1 MKKQSIWLE
10 NFKNQTKKLDTN
22 EECDVLIIGGGIT
35 GLSTAYH
42 LKGKNLKVILVE
54 RNEIGSGITSK
65 TTGKITYLQELIYSK
80 LYKEKGKEVAK
91 LYLNSQLDAIK
102 IVTNIIKKEKIDCDL
117 EQVKSYVI
125 GNNLEKE
132 KDILKEFN
140 IKVLEDK
147 NAIFVD
153 DTYVFHPIKY
163 LVKIKEILENN
174 NIKIYEHTNII
185 EIKNDIAYT
194 KEYHIKAKNIVLAC
208 HYPFF
213 LLPLLMPIKGYLE
226 KSYIASISNIENKK
240 LSAITSNNPTIS
252 LRYHLNNLIYLNGSH
267 TISNHQNEQ
276 KNFDNLINEIK
287 KYGTFDYIWSN
298 QDIVTNDHL
307 PIIGKINDSLLIATG
322 YNTWG
327 MTNGS
332 LAGKIIS
339 DLILQI
345 DNKYTD
351 LFAVKRDKS
360 LYEIKNILNEI
371 VRNGKSFTL
380 SKLINNK
387 KWYSKQVQFKTIK
400 NDKVG
405 IYIDENNQKHIV
417 YNKCPHL
424 KCGLIFN
431 EFEKTWDC
439 PCHGSRFDMD
449 GNLILGPSRYNITYK
464 KQ

>member
-1 MKKQSIWLE
+1 
-10 NFKNQTKKLDTN
+10 
-22 EECDVLIIGGGIT
+22 
-35 GLSTAYH
+35 
-42 LKGKNLKVILVE
+42 
-54 RNEIGSGITSK
+54 
-65 TTGKITYLQELIYSK
+65 
-80 LYKEKGKEVAK
+80 
-91 LYLNSQLDAIK
+91 
-102 IVTNIIKKEKIDCDL
+102 
-117 EQVKSYVI
+117 
-125 GNNLEKE
+125 
-132 KDILKEFN
+132 
-140 IKVLEDK
+140 
-147 NAIFVD
+147 
-153 DTYVFHPIKY
+153 
-163 LVKIKEILENN
+163 
-174 NIKIYEHTNII
+174 
-185 EIKNDIAYT
+185 
-194 KEYHIKAKNIVLAC
+194 
-208 HYPFF
+208 
-213 LLPLLMPIKGYLE
+213 
-226 KSYIASISNIENKK
+226 
-240 LSAITSNNPTIS
+240 
-252 LRYHLNNLIYLNGSH
+252 
-267 TISNHQNEQ
+267 
-276 KNFDNLINEIK
+276 
-287 KYGTFDYIWSN
+287 
-298 QDIVTNDHL
+298 
-307 PIIGKINDSLLIATG
+307 
-322 YNTWG
+322 